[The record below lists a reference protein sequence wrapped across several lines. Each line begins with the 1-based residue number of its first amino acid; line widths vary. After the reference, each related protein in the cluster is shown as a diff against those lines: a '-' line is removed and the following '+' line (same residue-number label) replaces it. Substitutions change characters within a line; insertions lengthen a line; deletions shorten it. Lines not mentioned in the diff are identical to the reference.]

1 LDTSATPPA
10 TPPTDPKAIIQSELK
25 AAMKAKD
32 TPRLNVLRSVLA
44 AITNASKTSTP
55 VATPSH
61 LYALL
66 SKQISASNKAI
77 EEFEAAKRDDLVQK
91 EKAQVEILESYKSK
105 IESLKSEDIDG
116 ILEKIMVEVK
126 DKGVKFGYVMKEVQ
140 KVIAEKPHDAQ
151 YLVEK
156 IKSLLGPK

>member
-1 LDTSATPPA
+1 
-10 TPPTDPKAIIQSELK
+10 
-25 AAMKAKD
+25 MRAKD
-32 TPRLNVLRSVLA
+32 TPRLNVLRAVLA

-61 LYALL
+61 LYTLL

-126 DKGVKFGYVMKEVQ
+126 DKGAKFGDIMKEVQ
-140 KVIAEKPHDAQ
+140 KVIAGKPHDSQ

-156 IKSLLGPK
+156 IRSLVGSK